1 MRLWTRQDE
10 SVLKE
15 IEEKGYYRVSPL
27 WIQNKYGTC
36 SDVYF
41 HVYEW
46 FAQAAETFVKK
57 PKGVYYPIWLATGEK
72 YKISPIKGQALL
84 ELEVPDELVI
94 IMDTA
99 KWDYILNYWYLPT
112 NEEDHFSYKEKL
124 KAYGVH
130 NATQMYINNFHPILK
145 REVQE
150 SWMRLFDNT
159 IRYSNISQATVWE
172 IRKEWIVK
180 ISQVGNQIN

>member
-1 MRLWTRQDE
+1 MKLWTRQDE

-15 IEEKGYYRVSPL
+15 IEEKGTYRATKLSIL
-27 WIQNKYGTC
+27 NKYGSC

-46 FAQAAETFVKK
+46 YTQAGAHFVEK
-57 PKGVYYPIWLATGEK
+57 PKDVKYPIWLATGDK
-72 YKISPIKGQALL
+72 YKIGPIKGQALL
-84 ELEVPDELVI
+84 ELEIPDDQVI

-99 KWDYILNYWYLPT
+99 KWDYILNYWYLPV
-112 NEEDHFSYKEKL
+112 DDADAKQYKEKL
-124 KAYGVH
+124 SAAGV
-130 NATQMYINNFHPILK
+130 NNPTAMYMQNFHPILK
-145 REVQE
+145 REVEE

-159 IRYSNISQATVWE
+159 IRYSDISQATVWE

-180 ISQVGNQIN
+180 VTRID